1 MTDKRRTGLSLGT
14 RLLLAMAMVV
24 LLGVGAA
31 VAAVYLRGQALA
43 STAVEEALA
52 RSAVAVE
59 NSQEQHKQQLKQ
71 LSRTFADATLV
82 AYLAEGAATAQESS
96 ILDLLELRQNDL
108 GFDFAAVLG
117 PDGRVVARTDRP
129 GSAGQDLAERP
140 LVAATLKSNQ
150 PTVGVWPEE
159 DALYNAVVVPMVTG
173 FDLVGYVAFGFR
185 IDQAVA
191 RDLSEISGTEVVF
204 LAVRQGKFEALPS
217 STLETA
223 TAQDL
228 SRSLVRLDP
237 PSALA
242 RGEGRRVSLNLDGRP
257 WLAQVTPLLEA
268 PGQAVGAPGQVVGA
282 TLALASLDRQLGPF
296 RTLLRD
302 LVIAG
307 LAATLL
313 ALGLAYALSNRMLRP
328 IRRLVAS
335 AEAARGGDFGQ
346 RVVAETSDEVG
357 QLARS
362 FNELLAD
369 LREKSDMQAYLT
381 DLSRTLPEPGKAAL
395 PVEGPQKK
403 SVTLVAVELRRYVR
417 AAAQPPDEVVAR
429 LNRDLRRAA
438 AAVAARRGR
447 LVSLL
452 GHRLLAAF
460 EGEDRSVRA
469 VAAASEMMAALGS
482 REDAF
487 DDLAEPLVVL
497 AGGEVITGT
506 ASLGEDLT
514 ASLLGLPVQKL
525 ESLLKEATVGE
536 MVLSKEVQRD
546 LEDLLARTGFTPE
559 SHQGVVTTLPFF
571 SLKSTDAVR
580 IAGVV
585 TPAVAPTLAMKRSA
599 LLADLGPGKLL
610 GGRFEVLAQLGAGGM
625 GMVFKARD
633 RELDDLV
640 ALKVLRREAW
650 QDPVQL
656 ERLKEE
662 LRLARKI
669 THPNVLRTYDFGE
682 LDGIHFIS
690 MEYVRGVTLRYMLD
704 QTDRLPFSAALR
716 VGKQLLSGLAAAH
729 QQGVLHRDI
738 KPDNLILDPAGNA
751 KLMDFGIAR
760 PIARAG
766 LGLTQEGWLV
776 GTPQYMAPE
785 ALQGQEVDAR
795 TDLYAVGVLLY
806 EVFTGRLP
814 FTGQTPVEIAFKHL
828 NETPPAPRAL
838 APSIPEV
845 VEGILLRCLAKSP
858 ADRFPSAESLL
869 ASLDALSA

>member
-1 MTDKRRTGLSLGT
+1 MTDKRRAGLSLGT
-14 RLLLAMAMVV
+14 RLLLAMALVV

-31 VAAVYLRGQALA
+31 VAAVYLRGKALA
-43 STAVEEALA
+43 GTAVEEALA
-52 RSAVAVE
+52 RSAAAVE
-59 NSQEQHKQQLKQ
+59 NSQLQHKRQLEQ

-82 AYLAEGAATAQESS
+82 AYLAEGAATAQDSS
-96 ILDLLELRQNDL
+96 ILDLLEVRQDDL

-117 PDGRVVARTDRP
+117 PDGRVIARTDRP
-129 GSAGQDLAERP
+129 GAAGQDLSDRP
-140 LVAATLKSNQ
+140 LVAMTLKRNQ

-159 DALYNAVVVPMVTG
+159 GALYNAVVVPMVTG

-185 IDQAVA
+185 IDEVVA
-191 RDLSEISGTEVVF
+191 RDLAKISGTEVAF
-204 LAVRQGKFEALPS
+204 LTARQGKLEVLT
-217 STLETA
+217 STQGTA
-223 TAQDL
+223 SAQDL
-228 SRSLVRLDP
+228 IGSLASLGP

-242 RGEGRRVSLNLDGRP
+242 SGEGRRLSLTLDGRP

-268 PGQAVGAPGQVVGA
+268 PGQVVGA
-282 TLALASLDRQLGPF
+282 TVALASLDRQLGPF

-302 LVIAG
+302 LVLAG

-313 ALGLAYALSNRMLRP
+313 AIGLAYALSRRMLRP

-357 QLARS
+357 QLARG

-403 SVTLVAVELRRYVR
+403 SLTLVAVELRRYVR
-417 AAAQPPDEVVAR
+417 ATAQPPDEVVAR

-447 LVSLL
+447 MVALL

-460 EGEDRSVRA
+460 EGDDRSVRA

-487 DDLAEPLVVL
+487 DELAEPLVVL
-497 AGGEVITGT
+497 AGGEVVTGT
-506 ASLGEDLT
+506 ANLGDDLT
-514 ASLLGLPVQKL
+514 TSLLGLPVQKL

-536 MVLSKEVQRD
+536 MVLSREVQHD
-546 LEDLLARTGFTPE
+546 LEELLARSGFTPE

-571 SLKSTDAVR
+571 SLKSTDALR

-704 QTDRLPFSAALR
+704 QTDRLPFSAGLR

-729 QQGVLHRDI
+729 GQGVLHRDI

-814 FTGQTPVEIAFKHL
+814 FIGQTPVEIAFKHL
-828 NETPPAPRAL
+828 NEMPPAPRTL
-838 APSIPEV
+838 APTIPEV
-845 VEGILLRCLAKSP
+845 LESILLRCLAKRP
-858 ADRFPSAESLL
+858 ADRFPSAESLT
-869 ASLDALSA
+869 ASLDGLSA